1 MLTGENFNSN
11 APQKSIKALP
21 SHSLYHSP
29 SRSAEDA
36 VLLPEFRVLKNP
48 LLPLL
53 PQIPPKAGVQ
63 RTQSFARV
71 RGVPENP
78 LLPLLPQIPPKA
90 GVQRTQSF
98 AGVRGIPENP
108 LFPLLPP

>member
-36 VLLPEFRVLKNP
+36 AFCQNSESLKNP

-53 PQIPPKAGVQ
+53 PQIPQKAGVQ
-63 RTQSFARV
+63 RTASSAGIQ
-71 RGVPENP
+71 GVPENP
-78 LLPLLPQIPPKA
+78 LLPLLPQIPQKA
-90 GVQRTQSF
+90 GVQRTQPF
-98 AGVRGIPENP
+98 ARIQSPSK
-108 LFPLLPP
+108 